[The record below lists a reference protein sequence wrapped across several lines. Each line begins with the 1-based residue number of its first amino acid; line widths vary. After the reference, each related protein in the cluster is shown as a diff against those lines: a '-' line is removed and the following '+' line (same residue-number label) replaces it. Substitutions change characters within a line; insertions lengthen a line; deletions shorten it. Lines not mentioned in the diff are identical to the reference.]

1 MIETAWKW
9 AAEKGKLETNPVNGA
24 EYATLPVD
32 SERLK
37 TKESTSSLSV
47 KAETAFQDCWHVSS

>member
-9 AAEKGKLETNPVNGA
+9 AAEHGKLEKNKVNGA

-32 SERLK
+32 TTRWK
-37 TKESTSSLSV
+37 TKEASTTLTL
-47 KAETAFQDCWHVSS
+47 KARSTFEDMDSPW